1 MLSKTQQIKNLEIY
15 FSGTRQFWWPHKKNS
30 DKKKSSQTRDE
41 NYSSRLTS
49 KGKRAIVLGI
59 VIAAMGFAGAIY
71 FGSQFVKE
79 EVNAGG
85 TLPYTLP
92 TQIKSVSPIDLEIVF
107 VVIGVIGFAIFTYG
121 FATKVDKPLDFYPP

>member
-1 MLSKTQQIKNLEIY
+1 VALGNIGGLIRRIA
-15 FSGTRQFWWPHKKNS
+15 TRR
-30 DKKKSSQTRDE
+30 KSSQTPDE
-41 NYSSRLTS
+41 NYSSSRLTS

-59 VIAAMGFAGAIY
+59 VIAAIGFAGAIY

-92 TQIKSVSPIDLEIVF
+92 TPIKSVSPIDLEIVI